1 MSLAGEN
8 VAAGVNGIAALAIIK
23 MLLDIL
29 QKKQIISEEE
39 IEIILNCA
47 EAEVDSDDKT
57 DIGGRVIE
65 AKLLISN
72 LMNESDDT
80 TRGYDGRTRS

>member
-1 MSLAGEN
+1 MSLAGED

-29 QKKQIISEEE
+29 QKKQILSEEE
-39 IEIILNCA
+39 VDIILNCA
-47 EAEVDSDDKT
+47 EAEVDSDAKT
-57 DIGGRVIE
+57 DLSERVLE

-72 LMNESDDT
+72 LMKDSDDT
-80 TRGYDGRTRS
+80 TRGYEGRTRL

>member
-23 MLLDIL
+23 MLLEIL
-29 QKKQIISEEE
+29 QKKQILSEEE
-39 IEIILNCA
+39 VDIILNCA
-47 EAEVDSDDKT
+47 EVEVDADDKT
-57 DIGGRVIE
+57 DLSGRVRE

-72 LMNESDDT
+72 LMKDSGDT
-80 TRGYDGRTRS
+80 TKGY